1 MSKRSSSLDKVQKL
15 VDEIYS
21 ESDNN
26 IAFFAVELDEKGF
39 PLGRMQK
46 MKATPGVALGALS
59 MLEEAI
65 QDARG
70 DAFRT
75 INLAGELSDKMSEL
89 FKKLGIEDPDQIQE
103 KLDSISDPEIKRQ
116 LRDAIKRLKDQF

>member
-15 VDEIYS
+15 VDDIYS

-46 MKATPGVALGALS
+46 VKATPGVALGALS

-65 QDARG
+65 EDAKK

-75 INLAGELSDKMSEL
+75 INLAGELSDKIGDL
-89 FKKLGIEDPDQIQE
+89 FKKLGIEDPDQVQE

-116 LRDAIKRLKDQF
+116 LKEAIKRLKDQF